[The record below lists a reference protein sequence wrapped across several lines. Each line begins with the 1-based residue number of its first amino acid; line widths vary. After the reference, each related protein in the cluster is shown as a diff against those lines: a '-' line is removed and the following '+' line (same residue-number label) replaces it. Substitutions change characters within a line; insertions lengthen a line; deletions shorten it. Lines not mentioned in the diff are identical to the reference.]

1 MMSSSLFA
9 RVAFYPSL
17 LWGIVTESST
27 KRWYDRIDTHILLG
41 ALPFKS
47 QTKELVENENVRG
60 VVTMNEDYELR
71 YFSNSKEEWASW
83 GVTQL
88 HLATVDFNNAPSQE
102 MLRKGV
108 EFIEEMNQNQNSVY
122 VHCKAG
128 RGRSATLA
136 TCYIMKAKRL
146 QPMDAY
152 QYVKSKRPHI
162 LIASRQ
168 WAAIELFYKN
178 LLDQGHHDAI

>member
-1 MMSSSLFA
+1 METTQCLASILF
-9 RVAFYPSL
+9 
-17 LWGIVTESST
+17 G
-27 KRWYDRIDTHILLG
+27 G
-41 ALPFKS
+41 
-47 QTKELVENENVRG
+47 Q
-60 VVTMNEDYELR
+60 
-71 YFSNSKEEWASW
+71 EWASW

-136 TCYIMKAKRL
+136 TCYIMK
-146 QPMDAY
+146 
-152 QYVKSKRPHI
+152 VKY
-162 LIASRQ
+162 
-168 WAAIELFYKN
+168 EVTFNY
-178 LLDQGHHDAI
+178 

>member
-1 MMSSSLFA
+1 MSSWIFA

-17 LWGIVTESST
+17 LWGIATESST
-27 KRWYDRIDTHILLG
+27 KRWYDRIDTHVLLG

-47 QTKELVENENVRG
+47 QTKEEWEN
-60 VVTMNEDYELR
+60 
-71 YFSNSKEEWASW
+71 W

-88 HLATVDFNNAPSQE
+88 HLPTVDFNNAPSQE
-102 MLRKGV
+102 MLRRGV

-136 TCYIMKAKRL
+136 TCYVMKAKKL
-146 QPMDAY
+146 SPMDAH
-152 QYVKSKRPHI
+152 QYIKSKRPHI

-168 WAAIELFYKN
+168 WDAIELFYKN
-178 LLDQGHHDAI
+178 LLDQDHCNAT